1 MENLSNINLRFI
13 KGLNKHGLNFE
24 DVSNNWKY
32 AGGDTGRHFNYYKLC
47 HSQLEFPGHED
58 VCICSH
64 PIFENCYI
72 TNGDKFLVVGNCCI
86 KRFIKKATRTCD
98 TCGEPHKNRTV
109 NRCNQCRLTKCDKC
123 GKKCNEE
130 YKLCY
135 LCAKEKII

>member
-24 DVSNNWKY
+24 DVRNNWKY

-47 HSQLEFPGHED
+47 HSKTEFPGHED

-72 TNGDKFLVVGNCCI
+72 TNGDKFLVV
-86 KRFIKKATRTCD
+86 
-98 TCGEPHKNRTV
+98 
-109 NRCNQCRLTKCDKC
+109 
-123 GKKCNEE
+123 
-130 YKLCY
+130 
-135 LCAKEKII
+135 